1 MEVPP
6 NQTRGSF
13 GAGLEGRPYTRVGYD
28 YGVATRLARVPSTK
42 SRMSSAKANT
52 RACELSDG

>member
-13 GAGLEGRPYTRVGYD
+13 GAGLEGRPYTRV
-28 YGVATRLARVPSTK
+28 VTTMALATRLARVPSTK
-42 SRMSSAKANT
+42 SRTSSAKANT
-52 RACELSDG
+52 RACEL